1 MPNNIL
7 ITKILKVNVTA
18 MLVINIKLMTSETLV
33 TSVTSVTAMAAM
45 TEVSHIDWIRC
56 RSRIASRGHQGPLL
70 IV

>member
-18 MLVINIKLMTSETLV
+18 MLVINIKLTTSKTLV
-33 TSVTSVTAMAAM
+33 ASVTAMTAM
-45 TEVSHIDWIRC
+45 TDVSHIDWMRG
-56 RSRIASRGHQGPLL
+56 RSCIASRGHQGLLL

>member
-18 MLVINIKLMTSETLV
+18 MLVINIKLMTSV

-45 TEVSHIDWIRC
+45 TEVSHIDWMRR
-56 RSRIASRGHQGPLL
+56 RSCIASRGHQGLLL